1 LQSLAR
7 VLVLIGLILGL
18 VTPLRGESN
27 YSVLNL
33 GRISPPTLQAES
45 MRSDALHGRPLYQVA
60 TGDLWISGENHLWRW
75 NLASSAVTRFELP
88 AKLHRP
94 IKLAAFD
101 GGEILGFDRERLW
114 TLDYQSKTWRS
125 LDIGLEAGC
134 PTLPATFARAAKP
147 LLQFLLGK
155 CGGYLVDLKGK
166 TPRVFSFAQALV
178 DDVFSMAGGEDKA
191 GEFVLFTQNRAIFR
205 QHLNNGKAAL
215 EKVYSSKSDLK
226 GIVGGDGVF
235 YAWTGKAI
243 LVFDRN
249 MRRQKVIPVVG
260 QRRLAAFGVTPEFH
274 ALVFD
279 DGTLE
284 LMGIKSKKKWYSL
297 QPLKFAQYVDFIDD
311 GKYLMVSAETGQPQ
325 VFRVTIAD

>member
-1 LQSLAR
+1 
-7 VLVLIGLILGL
+7 
-18 VTPLRGESN
+18 
-27 YSVLNL
+27 
-33 GRISPPTLQAES
+33 
-45 MRSDALHGRPLYQVA
+45 
-60 TGDLWISGENHLWRW
+60 
-75 NLASSAVTRFELP
+75 
-88 AKLHRP
+88 
-94 IKLAAFD
+94 
-101 GGEILGFDRERLW
+101 
-114 TLDYQSKTWRS
+114 
-125 LDIGLEAGC
+125 
-134 PTLPATFARAAKP
+134 
-147 LLQFLLGK
+147 
-155 CGGYLVDLKGK
+155 LVDLKGK